1 MGALPSEVMTPTAG
15 REAALVAWRHLLQ
28 AVRRRERLA
37 EQKTGLTGAQ
47 LLALRQLAAHPDV
60 TIGELGRLTS
70 TDASSI
76 SVVVSRLLDKGV
88 VHRTRDPLDQR
99 RWRLQVTESGFIRL
113 ERAPDSADLL
123 LEQAIA
129 ALPNASRVTLARQL
143 EAFAEA
149 VGGRSRIASGDQRV
163 TNRKS

>member
-1 MGALPSEVMTPTAG
+1 MGASPSEGVTPDGG
-15 REAALVAWRHLLQ
+15 REAALVAFRHLLQ

-47 LLALRQLAAHPDV
+47 LLALRQLASHPGA

-88 VHRTRDPLDQR
+88 VHRVRDPLDQR
-99 RWRLQVTESGFIRL
+99 RWRLHVTEGGLSRL
-113 ERAPDSADLL
+113 DRAPDSADMLL
-123 LEQAIA
+123 AQAIA
-129 ALPNASRVTLARQL
+129 ALPAENRTMLAAQLQALAAAVEERGRVGEEEQ
-143 EAFAEA
+143 
-149 VGGRSRIASGDQRV
+149 RIASREP
-163 TNRKS
+163 

>member
-1 MGALPSEVMTPTAG
+1 MAE
-15 REAALVAWRHLLQ
+15 REAALVAWRHLLH

-47 LLALRQLAAHPDV
+47 LFALRQLVTYPGV

-88 VHRTRDPLDQR
+88 AQRVRDPLDQR
-99 RWRLQVTESGFIRL
+99 RWRLHATEAGVARL

-123 LEQAIA
+123 LADAIA
-129 ALPNASRVTLARQL
+129 TLPAKSRSTLARQL
-143 EAFAEA
+143 EALAEA
-149 VGGRSRIASGDQRV
+149 VEGTGQPVNEEQRKA
-163 TNRKS
+163 TRD

>member
-1 MGALPSEVMTPTAG
+1 MGASPSEVMPPVAG
-15 REAALVAWRHLLQ
+15 REAALVAWRHLLH

-47 LLALRQLAAHPDV
+47 LFALRQLVAHPDV

-88 VHRTRDPLDQR
+88 AARTRDPLDQR
-99 RWRLQVTESGFIRL
+99 RWRLHATEAGIARL

-123 LEQAIA
+123 LAQAIA
-129 ALPNASRVTLARQL
+129 ALPPKSRSILARQL
-143 EAFAEA
+143 EALAEA
-149 VGGRSRIASGDQRV
+149 VEGTGQPANDEQRKAK
-163 TNRKS
+163 RD

>member
-1 MGALPSEVMTPTAG
+1 MGASASEVNTPTAG
-15 REAALVAWRHLLQ
+15 REAALVAWRHLLH

-47 LLALRQLAAHPDV
+47 LLALRQLAAHPGA

-76 SVVVSRLLDKGV
+76 SVVVARLLDKGV
-88 VHRTRDPLDQR
+88 VDRVRDPLDQR
-99 RWRLQVTESGFIRL
+99 RWRLQVTDSGLSRL

-129 ALPNASRVTLARQL
+129 ALPDESRAELARQL

-149 VGGRSRIASGDQRV
+149 VSGLPQTGDGEQRTV
-163 TNRKS
+163 KRD

>member
-1 MGALPSEVMTPTAG
+1 MGASPSEVTTLPAG
-15 REAALVAWRHLLQ
+15 REAALVAWRHLLH

-47 LLALRQLAAHPDV
+47 LLALRQLAAHPGA

-88 VHRTRDPLDQR
+88 VHRVRDPLDQR
-99 RWRLQVTESGFIRL
+99 RWRLQVTEPGMARL

-129 ALPNASRVTLARQL
+129 SLPEATRVILAQQL
-143 EAFAEA
+143 EALAEA
-149 VGGRSRIASGDQRV
+149 VGGTPRTAEGEQRTV
-163 TNRKS
+163 KRD

>member
-1 MGALPSEVMTPTAG
+1 MGASPSEVGRPAG
-15 REAALVAWRHLLQ
+15 EREAALVAWRHLLQ

-47 LLALRQLAAHPDV
+47 LLALRQLSAHPGA

-88 VHRTRDPLDQR
+88 VDRVRDPLDQR
-99 RWRLQVTESGFIRL
+99 RWRLQVTKSGMSRL
-113 ERAPDSADLL
+113 ARAPDSADRLL
-123 LEQAIA
+123 SEAIA
-129 ALPNASRVTLARQL
+129 ALPVKSRETLAKQL
-143 EAFAEA
+143 DALAEA
-149 VGGRSRIASGDQRV
+149 VGETGQATEGEQRK
-163 TNRKS
+163 TKREG